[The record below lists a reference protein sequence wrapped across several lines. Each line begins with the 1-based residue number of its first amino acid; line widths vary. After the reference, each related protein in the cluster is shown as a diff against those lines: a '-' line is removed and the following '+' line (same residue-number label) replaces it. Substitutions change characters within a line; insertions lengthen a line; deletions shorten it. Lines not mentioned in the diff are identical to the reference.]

1 MHATAPSAHT
11 HNTAPSPGSPT
22 VAGQRLNRD
31 LLVMLVGAVLLI
43 ALVIIHIR
51 QGMVTISPGEIVAA
65 IFAPNDSPEH
75 MVVRYA
81 RLPRVAAGIVAG
93 AALGVSGVLLQ
104 AVTRNPLASASTIGV
119 NAGAYLAVV
128 AAAIL
133 APGLLAIS
141 SPLVAFTGGL
151 LAAVV
156 VYSLASSSSST
167 PTRHALA
174 GMAITLGLGSITST
188 LILFNEYTISGLYF
202 WGSGSL
208 IQRNWSAL
216 DGTWYWVLV
225 IGLIATLL
233 LAKSLDVLGMGDEV
247 ATSLGQ
253 NVQILRIIAT
263 LLGVMAA
270 ALSVTIAGSISF
282 VGLISPH
289 LVRLCGIRRH
299 RMLIPGAALW
309 GAVILVGADVAGRWY
324 AGQFDELPA
333 GIFTALVGAPW
344 MIWLARRVGSG
355 RGSGAAQAET
365 LVPAKRPESQWLAWA
380 GAGSLLAAMVIVALV
395 FGDKELTLPDVL
407 RTITGHAPDSL
418 THDAIVSH
426 RMPRM
431 LVAAM
436 AGAALAVSGLV
447 VQGVVRNPLA
457 APDLVGI
464 SPGASIGALTVLI
477 VFPELPVS
485 LLPIAAFAGAWIS
498 FSVVYALSWSQ
509 GISPTRLALIGIGA
523 SAAAGAITNLII
535 IKNPMQITTA
545 LTWLSGSTYARGWSQ
560 VVQLLPWMLVL
571 LPLAWIIS
579 RWLDLFALGEDL
591 PRGLGMALDRTRLV
605 ALIVAVA
612 LASAAVAVVGGIG
625 FIGLLA
631 PHASRMMI
639 AGKHRL
645 LIPFTAM
652 TGAILLI
659 GADTIGRTLMAPDEI
674 PSGLVA
680 AALGTP
686 YFLWLLWRSRKIQQG
701 R

>member
-1 MHATAPSAHT
+1 MSAPPAYTSSTRPPDAAAT
-11 HNTAPSPGSPT
+11 
-22 VAGQRLNRD
+22 GQRLAPG
-31 LLVMLVGAVLLI
+31 LVTVVVGAVLLI
-43 ALVIIHIR
+43 ALVIIHVR
-51 QGMVTISPGEIVAA
+51 QGMATISPGEIVAA
-65 IFAPNDSPEH
+65 ILAPDDSPQH
-75 MVVRYA
+75 QVVRYA
-81 RLPRVAAGIVAG
+81 RLPRVTAGIVAG
-93 AALGVSGVLLQ
+93 AALGISGVLLQ

-119 NAGAYLAVV
+119 NAGAYLAVT

-133 APGLLAIS
+133 APGLLAFS

-151 LAAVV
+151 LAAVI

-167 PTRHALA
+167 PTRLALA

-216 DGTWYWVLV
+216 DDTWYWVLV
-225 IGLIATLL
+225 IGLASTFL

-253 NVQILRIIAT
+253 NVRTIRITAT
-263 LLGVMAA
+263 LLGVMVA
-270 ALSVTIAGSISF
+270 ALSVIIAGSISF
-282 VGLISPH
+282 VGLIAPH
-289 LVRLCGIRRH
+289 LVRLSGIRRH
-299 RMLIPGAALW
+299 RLLLPGAALW

-324 AGQFDELPA
+324 AGQFNELPA

-344 MIWLARRVGSG
+344 MIWLARRVGAAP
-355 RGSGAAQAET
+355 GAGTAQAEA
-365 LVPAKRPESQWLAWA
+365 LVPVKRPAQQWKAWVSA
-380 GAGSLLAAMVIVALV
+380 SALLIAMVLAALL
-395 FGDKELTLPDVL
+395 FGDKDLTIMDVI

-436 AGAALAVSGLV
+436 AGAALAVSGLI

-464 SPGASIGALTVLI
+464 APGASIGALLVLI
-477 VFPELPVS
+477 ALPGLPIS

-498 FSVVYALSWSQ
+498 FSIVYALSWSK
-509 GISPTRLALIGIGA
+509 GISPTRLALVGLGA
-523 SAAAGAITNLII
+523 SAAAGAIANLII
-535 IKNPMQITTA
+535 IRNPMQLTTA
-545 LTWLSGSTYARGWSQ
+545 LTWLSGSTYARGWNQ
-560 VVQLLPWMLVL
+560 ATQLLPWMLIL
-571 LPLAWIIS
+571 LPLAWIMS

-591 PRGLGMALDRTRLV
+591 PRGLGMALDRSRLATLV
-605 ALIVAVA
+605 VAVA
-612 LASAAVAVVGGIG
+612 LAAAAVAVVGAVG

-652 TGAILLI
+652 IGSVLLM